1 MDVENWFGKLLIN
14 KTGQHFKSDNNNNLE
29 LIINNN
35 LVREPIS
42 LANGFNNFFV
52 ESVNQIAELFSSP
65 DCTNSPL
72 NSNSPAFIIT
82 ELTDYDVANLIS
94 GLKNSNAKDAFGLS
108 TTFLKQHKDSLVR
121 PITHL
126 INLSFKHAHVPAV
139 WKVAAITP
147 IFKSGK
153 KTDPS
158 NYRPISILP
167 IVSKVAEK
175 WVNKQ
180 LIKHLNLG
188 DTPLHPMQFG
198 FRANHSTETAICMFL
213 ETVKSLLDKN
223 ALVGAVF
230 LDLKKAFDSV
240 NHQVLL
246 SRLTRFNFSKNT
258 MKWFASYLSER
269 KQYVTVDGVKST
281 SLQCNIGVPQGSVLG
296 PVLFSLFINDLPN
309 QYPNVHTIMYA
320 DDVVILREAKT
331 ISEVSNSLTCALT
344 CVQEWLTKSCLL
356 LNSKKTVCMML
367 SKRHLEI
374 TNSNVL
380 LNGEELSLVN
390 EFRYLG
396 VTVYPCLSFKKHV
409 KTLSNSTKFHLHT
422 NQQNK

>member
-1 MDVENWFGKLLIN
+1 M
-14 KTGQHFKSDNNNNLE
+14 
-29 LIINNN
+29 
-35 LVREPIS
+35 
-42 LANGFNNFFV
+42 
-52 ESVNQIAELFSSP
+52 
-65 DCTNSPL
+65 
-72 NSNSPAFIIT
+72 
-82 ELTDYDVANLIS
+82 
-94 GLKNSNAKDAFGLS
+94 
-108 TTFLKQHKDSLVR
+108 
-121 PITHL
+121 
-126 INLSFKHAHVPAV
+126 
-139 WKVAAITP
+139 AAITP
-147 IFKSGK
+147 IFKSGN
-153 KTDPS
+153 KTDAS

-198 FRANHSTETAICMFL
+198 FRTHHSTETAICTFL
-213 ETVKSLLDKN
+213 ETVKSMLDCN

-246 SRLTRFNFSKNT
+246 SRLTRFNFSEHA
-258 MKWFASYLSER
+258 MHWFASYLSER

-281 SLQCNIGVPQGSVLG
+281 SLECRIGVPQGSVLG
-296 PVLFSLFINDLPN
+296 PILFSLFINDLPN
-309 QYPNVHTIMYA
+309 QSTS
-320 DDVVILREAKT
+320 
-331 ISEVSNSLTCALT
+331 SEVSNSLTCALT
-344 CVQEWLTKSCLL
+344 CIQEWLIKSCLL

-396 VTVYPCLSFKKHV
+396 VTLDPCLSFKKHV
-409 KTLSNSTKFHLHT
+409 KTLSKSTKFHLQNFKQIRNNLTDTAARMFLSSVILSRLEYCLTSWSFTGVTTLKAAESLYNKALKIFDKKPSTYHT
-422 NQQNK
+422 CNILHKYDLLSFSHLVDFKRACLVYKTLHDLAPPPLKEFIKRSNTQSAARVTRAVVRGDCAVPYRPYFWPDSPVCHRWETMEQPTTHSQRVPLI